1 MPTSLFAR
9 RTPAQDE
16 SARRDQYPGIDAY
29 EQIDLAL
36 SLDINK
42 RMTFRLAASNLFD
55 RDPPIVPDSRS
66 RIGLLR
72 GNTIMGYD
80 LPGRQI
86 VEGVSLRL

>member
-1 MPTSLFAR
+1 
-9 RTPAQDE
+9 
-16 SARRDQYPGIDAY
+16 
-29 EQIDLAL
+29 
-36 SLDINK
+36 
-42 RMTFRLAASNLFD
+42 MTFRLAASKRFD

-86 VEGVSLRL
+86 VAGVSLRL